1 MTDNIKAYLMLV
13 LATLF
18 WAGNFAIG
26 KFAFLEDITPYSL
39 TFFRWLAVWLIL
51 LPFTYKEISK
61 NKNDIFNSLPL
72 LLFLSLMTIGLF
84 VPFVYTA
91 LKYTQV
97 INASLFNTAI
107 PAAIILF
114 CFIFKFE
121 KTNVFQLS
129 GLLISTLGVLVIITR
144 SDFNVLLNLDFNVG
158 DLWMIGAVICWGLY
172 STFLKK
178 LKLKI
183 SLFSTVQVL
192 CTCGLLFA
200 FPQFLYEYM
209 QVGAVI
215 NINKAFLF
223 CIIYTAVFPS
233 IVSYSCWTGAISI
246 IGANR
251 AGIFV
256 SLIPLFSTGMA
267 IFFFG
272 EEFKLYHVIAS
283 ILIIIGLFLSN
294 KKIHNVKN

>member
-1 MTDNIKAYLMLV
+1 MTNNIKAYLMLV

-18 WAGNFAIG
+18 WAGNFVIG
-26 KFAFLEDITPYSL
+26 KFAFLEDIPPYSL
-39 TFFRWLAVWLIL
+39 TFFRWLTVWLIL
-51 LPFTYKEISK
+51 LPFTYKEILE

-72 LLFLSLMTIGLF
+72 LFFLGLMTIGLF

-121 KTNVFQLS
+121 KTNLFQLL
-129 GLLISTLGVLVIITR
+129 GLLISTFGVLVIITR
-144 SDFNVLLNLDFNVG
+144 SDLNVLINLDFNIG
-158 DLWMIGAVICWGLY
+158 DMWMVVAVICWGLY

-183 SLFSTVQVL
+183 SLFSSVQVI

-200 FPQFLYEYM
+200 FPQFLYEYN
-209 QVGAVI
+209 QGAVV
-215 NINKAFLF
+215 NINKAFLY
-223 CIIYTAVFPS
+223 CIVYTAIFPS

-267 IFFFG
+267 IFLFD
-272 EEFKLYHVIAS
+272 EEFKLYHLIAS

-294 KKIHNVKN
+294 KRVDNV

>member
-1 MTDNIKAYLMLV
+1 MSNNIKAYLMLV

-18 WAGNFAIG
+18 WAGNFVIG
-26 KFAFLEDITPYSL
+26 KFAFLEDIPPYSL
-39 TFFRWLAVWLIL
+39 TFFRWLTVWLIL
-51 LPFTYKEISK
+51 LPFTYKEIIK

-72 LLFLSLMTIGLF
+72 LFFLSLMTIGLF

-121 KTNVFQLS
+121 KTNLFQLS
-129 GLLISTLGVLVIITR
+129 GLLISTFGVLVIITR
-144 SDFNVLLNLDFNVG
+144 SDLNVLIKLDFNIG
-158 DLWMIGAVICWGLY
+158 DIWMVAAVICWGLY

-183 SLFSTVQVL
+183 SLFSSVQVI
-192 CTCGLLFA
+192 CTCGLFFA
-200 FPQFLYEYM
+200 FPQFLYEYN
-209 QVGAVI
+209 QGAVL
-215 NINKAFLF
+215 NVNKAFLY
-223 CIIYTAVFPS
+223 CIIYTAIFPS

-267 IFFFG
+267 IFLFD
-272 EEFKLYHVIAS
+272 EELKLYHLIAS

-294 KKIHNVKN
+294 KKVHNV

>member
-1 MTDNIKAYLMLV
+1 MSNNIKAYLMLV

-18 WAGNFAIG
+18 WAGNFVIG
-26 KFAFLEDITPYSL
+26 KFAFLEDISPYSL
-39 TFFRWLAVWLIL
+39 TFFRWLTVWLIL
-51 LPFTYKEISK
+51 LPFTYKEIIK

-72 LLFLSLMTIGLF
+72 LFFLSLMTIGLF

-121 KTNVFQLS
+121 KTNLFQLS
-129 GLLISTLGVLVIITR
+129 GLLISTFGVLVIITR
-144 SDFNVLLNLDFNVG
+144 SDLNVLIKLDFNIG
-158 DLWMIGAVICWGLY
+158 DIWMVAAVICWGLY

-183 SLFSTVQVL
+183 SLFSSVQVI
-192 CTCGLLFA
+192 CTCGLFFA
-200 FPQFLYEYM
+200 FPQFLYEYN
-209 QVGAVI
+209 QGAVL
-215 NINKAFLF
+215 NVNKAFLY
-223 CIIYTAVFPS
+223 CIIYTAIFPS

-267 IFFFG
+267 IFLFD
-272 EEFKLYHVIAS
+272 EELKLYHLIAS

-294 KKIHNVKN
+294 KKVHNV

>member
-1 MTDNIKAYLMLV
+1 
-13 LATLF
+13 
-18 WAGNFAIG
+18 
-26 KFAFLEDITPYSL
+26 LEDIPPYSL
-39 TFFRWLAVWLIL
+39 TFFRWLTVWLIL
-51 LPFTYKEISK
+51 FPFTYKEILK
-61 NKNDIFNSLPL
+61 NKKEIFNSLPL
-72 LLFLSLMTIGLF
+72 LFFLGLMTIGLF

-97 INASLFNTAI
+97 TNATLLNTAI

-121 KTNVFQLS
+121 KTNVFQLL

-144 SDFNVLLNLDFNVG
+144 SDLNVLLNLDFNIG

-183 SLFSTVQVL
+183 SLFSTVQVI

-200 FPQFLYEYM
+200 FPQFLYEYN
-209 QVGAVI
+209 QGIVV
-215 NINKAFLF
+215 NINKAFLYS
-223 CIIYTAVFPS
+223 IIYTAVFPS

-251 AGIFV
+251 SGIFV
-256 SLIPLFSTGMA
+256 SLIPLFGTGMA
-267 IFFFG
+267 IFFFN
-272 EEFKLYHVIAS
+272 EEFKLYHLVAS
-283 ILIIIGLFLSN
+283 ILIIVGLFLSN
-294 KKIHNVKN
+294 KKVHNV

>member
-1 MTDNIKAYLMLV
+1 MLV
-13 LATLF
+13 LATFF

-26 KFAFLEDITPYSL
+26 KFAFLEDIPPYSL
-39 TFFRWLAVWLIL
+39 TFFRWLTVWLIL
-51 LPFTYKEISK
+51 FPFTYKEILK

-72 LLFLSLMTIGLF
+72 LFFLGLMTIGLF
-84 VPFVYTA
+84 VPFVYIA
-91 LKYTQV
+91 LKTTTV
-97 INASLFNTAI
+97 TNATLLNTAI

-121 KTNVFQLS
+121 KTNAFQLF

-144 SDFNVLLNLDFNVG
+144 SDFNVLLNLDFNIG

-183 SLFSTVQVL
+183 SLFSTVQVI

-200 FPQFLYEYM
+200 FPQFLFELS
-209 QVGAVI
+209 QGAIV
-215 NINKAFLF
+215 NVSKEFLY
-223 CIIYTAVFPS
+223 CIIYTAIFPS
-233 IVSYSCWTGAISI
+233 IVSYSCWTGAIKI

-256 SLIPLFSTGMA
+256 SLIPLFSTIMA
-267 IFFFG
+267 ILMFG
-272 EEFKLYHVIAS
+272 EKFMIFHLIGA
-283 ILIIIGLFLSN
+283 ILIITGVILSS
-294 KKIHNVKN
+294 KRKHA

>member
-1 MTDNIKAYLMLV
+1 MLV
-13 LATLF
+13 LATFF

-26 KFAFLEDITPYSL
+26 KFASLEDIPPYSL
-39 TFFRWLAVWLIL
+39 TFFRWLTVWLFL
-51 LPFTYKEISK
+51 FPFTYKDILK

-72 LLFLSLMTIGLF
+72 LFFLGLMTIGLF
-84 VPFVYTA
+84 VPFVYIAMKNT
-91 LKYTQV
+91 TV
-97 INASLFNTAI
+97 TNATLLNTAI

-114 CFIFKFE
+114 CFLFKFE
-121 KTNVFQLS
+121 KTNVFQLL

-144 SDFNVLLNLDFNVG
+144 LDFNVLLNLDFNIG
-158 DLWMIGAVICWGLY
+158 DIWMIAAVICWGLY

-183 SLFSTVQVL
+183 SLFSTVQVV

-200 FPQFLYEYM
+200 LPQFLYEYN
-209 QVGAVI
+209 QGFVV
-215 NINKAFLF
+215 NINKAFFF

-251 AGIFV
+251 SGIFV
-256 SLIPLFSTGMA
+256 SLIPLFGTGMA
-267 IFFFG
+267 
-272 EEFKLYHVIAS
+272 LS
-283 ILIIIGLFLSN
+283 LIHI
-294 KKIHNVKN
+294 

>member
-1 MTDNIKAYLMLV
+1 M
-13 LATLF
+13 
-18 WAGNFAIG
+18 
-26 KFAFLEDITPYSL
+26 EDIPPYSL
-39 TFFRWLAVWLIL
+39 TFFRWLTVWLIL
-51 LPFTYKEISK
+51 FPFTYKDILK

-72 LLFLSLMTIGLF
+72 LFFLGLMTIGLF
-84 VPFVYTA
+84 VPFVYIAMKNT
-91 LKYTQV
+91 TV
-97 INASLFNTAI
+97 TNATLLNTAI

-114 CFIFKFE
+114 CYIFKFE
-121 KTNVFQLS
+121 KTNTFQLS

-144 SDFNVLLNLDFNVG
+144 LDFNVLLNLDFNIG
-158 DLWMIGAVICWGLY
+158 DIWMIGAVICWGLY

-183 SLFSTVQVL
+183 SLFSTVQVV

-200 FPQFLYEYM
+200 LPQFLYEYN
-209 QVGAVI
+209 QGFVV

-251 AGIFV
+251 SGIFV
-256 SLIPLFSTGMA
+256 SLIPLFGTGMA
-267 IFFFG
+267 IFFFN
-272 EEFKLYHVIAS
+272 EEFKFYHLIAS

-294 KKIHNVKN
+294 KKGR

>member
-1 MTDNIKAYLMLV
+1 MLV
-13 LATLF
+13 LATFF

-26 KFAFLEDITPYSL
+26 KFAFLEDIPPYTL
-39 TFFRWLAVWLIL
+39 TFFRWLTVWLIL
-51 LPFTYKEISK
+51 FPFTYKEILN
-61 NKNDIFNSLPL
+61 NKNDILNSLPL
-72 LLFLSLMTIGLF
+72 LFFLGLMTIGLF

-91 LKYTQV
+91 LKHTQV
-97 INASLFNTAI
+97 TNATLLNTAI

-121 KTNVFQLS
+121 KTNVFQLL

-144 SDFNVLLNLDFNVG
+144 SDFNVLLNLDFNIG
-158 DLWMIGAVICWGLY
+158 DIWMIAAVICWGLY

-183 SLFSTVQVL
+183 SLFSTVQAV

-200 FPQFLYEYM
+200 FPQFLYEYN
-209 QVGAVI
+209 QGFIV
-215 NINKAFLF
+215 NINKALLF
-223 CIIYTAVFPS
+223 CIVYTAIFPS

-251 AGIFV
+251 SGIFV
-256 SLIPLFSTGMA
+256 SLIPLFGTGMA
-267 IFFFG
+267 IFFFD
-272 EEFKLYHVIAS
+272 EEFKFYHTVAS

-294 KKIHNVKN
+294 KKISNAKS

>member
-1 MTDNIKAYLMLV
+1 MTNNIKAYLMLI

-18 WAGNFAIG
+18 WAGNFVIG
-26 KFAFLEDITPYSL
+26 KFAFLEDIPPYSL

-51 LPFTYKEISK
+51 LPFTYKEILK

-121 KTNVFQLS
+121 KTNLFQLS
-129 GLLISTLGVLVIITR
+129 GLLISTFGVLVIITR
-144 SDFNVLLNLDFNVG
+144 SDLNVLINLDFNIG
-158 DLWMIGAVICWGLY
+158 DIWMLAAVICWGLY

-183 SLFSTVQVL
+183 SLFSTVQVI

-200 FPQFLYEYM
+200 FPQFLIEYN
-209 QVGAVI
+209 QDVVV
-215 NINKAFLF
+215 NINKAFLY
-223 CIIYTAVFPS
+223 CIIYTAIFPS
-233 IVSYSCWTGAISI
+233 IVSYSCWTGAIAI

-267 IFFFG
+267 IFFFD
-272 EEFKLYHVIAS
+272 EEFKLYHLVAS
-283 ILIIIGLFLSN
+283 ILIVIGLFLSN
-294 KKIHNVKN
+294 KKVNNFKNG

>member
-1 MTDNIKAYLMLV
+1 MTKNIKAYLMLV
-13 LATLF
+13 LATFF

-26 KFAFLEDITPYSL
+26 KFAFLEDIPPYSL
-39 TFFRWLAVWLIL
+39 TFFRWLTVWLIL
-51 LPFTYKEISK
+51 FPFTYKEILK
-61 NKNDIFNSLPL
+61 NKNDVLNSLPL
-72 LLFLSLMTIGLF
+72 LFFLGLMTIGLF

-91 LKYTQV
+91 LKNTTV
-97 INASLFNTAI
+97 TNATLLNTAI

-121 KTNVFQLS
+121 KTNTFQLL
-129 GLLISTLGVLVIITR
+129 GLLISTVGVLVIITR
-144 SDFNVLLNLDFNVG
+144 SDFNVLLNLDFNIG
-158 DLWMIGAVICWGLY
+158 DIWMIAAVICWGLY

-183 SLFSTVQVL
+183 SLFSTVQVV

-200 FPQFLYEYM
+200 LPQFFYEYN
-209 QVGAVI
+209 QGFVV
-215 NINKAFLF
+215 NINKPFLF
-223 CIIYTAVFPS
+223 CIIYTAIFPS

-251 AGIFV
+251 SGIFV
-256 SLIPLFSTGMA
+256 SLIPLFGTGMA
-267 IFFFG
+267 IFFFN
-272 EEFKLYHVIAS
+272 EEFKIYHLIAS

-294 KKIHNVKN
+294 KKVHNV

>member
-1 MTDNIKAYLMLV
+1 MTNNIKAYLMLV
-13 LATLF
+13 LATFF

-26 KFAFLEDITPYSL
+26 KFAFLEDIPPYSL
-39 TFFRWLAVWLIL
+39 TFFRWLTVWLIL
-51 LPFTYKEISK
+51 FPFTYKEILK

-72 LLFLSLMTIGLF
+72 LFFLGLMTIGLF
-84 VPFVYTA
+84 VPFVYIA
-91 LKYTQV
+91 LKHTQV

-107 PAAIILF
+107 PAAIIFF

-121 KTNVFQLS
+121 KTNTFQLL
-129 GLLISTLGVLVIITR
+129 GLLISTIGVLVIITR
-144 SDFNVLLNLDFNVG
+144 SDLNVLLNLDFNIG
-158 DLWMIGAVICWGLY
+158 DIWMIGAVICWGLY

-200 FPQFLYEYM
+200 FPQFLYEYN
-209 QVGAVI
+209 QGFVVS
-215 NINKAFLF
+215 INKTFLY
-223 CIIYTAVFPS
+223 CIIYTALFPS

-256 SLIPLFSTGMA
+256 SLIPLFGTGMA
-267 IFFFG
+267 IFFFN
-272 EEFKLYHVIAS
+272 EEFKFYHLIAS

-294 KKIHNVKN
+294 KKVRNVQN